1 MGSISCSTTLYIITQ
16 YVYVRYN
23 RHWQTDGW
31 IDRQLNTEQTYW
43 LMIDR
48 WTDGQIDR
56 WTERQDTLE
65 WRTPRRS
72 GDSWSF
78 PAVLSLSG
86 STPGVDTVW
95 SHYGGTSNRSES
107 PPLQTQELTTT
118 TNKSNLHTAINLQK
132 VIILSI
138 YLPLATLDV
147 LYLRRAT
154 TAQVYVDILLFSVV
168 KQSLVI
174 HSNLLHNIL
183 SKLYFD
189 RFCAKQ
195 NDGFWDFK
203 NDNGV

>member
-1 MGSISCSTTLYIITQ
+1 MDRL
-16 YVYVRYN
+16 
-23 RHWQTDGW
+23 TDGLR
-31 IDRQLNTEQTYW
+31 DRIPWSDGLHRGLEILWVFQLFF
-43 LMIDR
+43 LFL
-48 WTDGQIDR
+48 G
-56 WTERQDTLE
+56 
-65 WRTPRRS
+65 
-72 GDSWSF
+72 
-78 PAVLSLSG
+78 VLPGLILCSRITGVLPIGLS
-86 STPGVDTVW
+86 PLL
-95 SHYGGTSNRSES
+95 YKLRNR
-107 PPLQTQELTTT
+107 LQQQ
-118 TNKSNLHTAINLQK
+118 NKSNLHTAINLQK

-147 LYLRRAT
+147 LYIRRAT

>member
-1 MGSISCSTTLYIITQ
+1 MDRQT
-16 YVYVRYN
+16 VE
-23 RHWQTDGW
+23 HWTDILIDDWQMDRLTDGLR
-31 IDRQLNTEQTYW
+31 DRIPWSDGLHRGLEILWVFQLFF
-43 LMIDR
+43 LFL
-48 WTDGQIDR
+48 G
-56 WTERQDTLE
+56 
-65 WRTPRRS
+65 
-72 GDSWSF
+72 
-78 PAVLSLSG
+78 VLPGLILCSRITGVLPIGLS
-86 STPGVDTVW
+86 PLL
-95 SHYGGTSNRSES
+95 YKLRNR
-107 PPLQTQELTTT
+107 LQQQ
-118 TNKSNLHTAINLQK
+118 NKSNLHTAINLQK
-132 VIILSI
+132 FIILSI

>member
-1 MGSISCSTTLYIITQ
+1 MDRL
-16 YVYVRYN
+16 
-23 RHWQTDGW
+23 TDGLR
-31 IDRQLNTEQTYW
+31 DRIPWSDGLHGGLEILGVFQLFF
-43 LMIDR
+43 LFL
-48 WTDGQIDR
+48 G
-56 WTERQDTLE
+56 
-65 WRTPRRS
+65 
-72 GDSWSF
+72 
-78 PAVLSLSG
+78 VLPGLILCGRITGVLPIGLS
-86 STPGVDTVW
+86 PLL
-95 SHYGGTSNRSES
+95 YKLRNR
-107 PPLQTQELTTT
+107 LQQQ
-118 TNKSNLHTAINLQK
+118 NKSNLHTAINLQK